1 MQISYQVPAY
11 KLNGVLVYFAGYKKH
26 IEFYPGAAAI
36 AAFEAE
42 IAVYKYAKGS
52 VQFPLNKPLP
62 IKLIKRIVAFCKV
75 ENRTKGKQQVKNKT
89 PKKQL
94 FFGRSTFF

>member
-1 MQISYQVPAY
+1 M
-11 KLNGVLVYFAGYKKH
+11 LVYFAGY
-26 IEFYPGAAAI
+26 INYIGFYPGAAAI

-42 IAVYKYAKGS
+42 IVVYRSAKGS
-52 VQFPLNKPLP
+52 VQFSINKPLP
-62 IKLIKRIVAFCKV
+62 IKLIKRIVAFCEV